1 MVINTNRITQLS
13 IMTNNPSQNLNESQK
28 ESLQSDNSNMKCKD
42 GFCYLPNLNKEEIL
56 MEENINIF
64 DPI

>member
-1 MVINTNRITQLS
+1 